1 MIIRPA
7 TETDLPFIL
16 EQYNYAIEYTTAV
29 YEYELFTIE
38 YINKWF
44 NDKKTTSYPV
54 IIAEID
60 GTAVGFATYGQF
72 RQRCAYKSTVEHSL
86 YVAREFQ
93 GRGIGK
99 KLLQA
104 LMEIALTNDVHVM
117 IGGIDAEN
125 ENSISFHLGLGFVE
139 CGRIREVAFKFDRW
153 LDLVFVQK
161 ILKPHEYQAQ
171 QDIPKD

>member
-1 MIIRPA
+1 M
-7 TETDLPFIL
+7 DLPFIL
-16 EQYNYAIEYTTAV
+16 AQYNHAIEFTTAV
-29 YEYELFTIE
+29 YEYELFTVE

-86 YVAREFQ
+86 YVAGEFQ
-93 GRGIGK
+93 GKGIGK
-99 KLLQA
+99 KMLQE
-104 LMEIALTNDVHVM
+104 LMEIARANDVHVM

-125 ENSISFHLGLGFVE
+125 VNSISFHLGLGFVE
-139 CGRIREVAFKFDRW
+139 CGRIKEVAYKFDRW

-161 ILKPHEYQAQ
+161 IL
-171 QDIPKD
+171 IPLDSQSHQVFLKD

>member
-7 TETDLPFIL
+7 TETDLSFIL

-29 YEYELFTIE
+29 YEYELFTTE
-38 YINKWF
+38 YIDKWF
-44 NDKKTTSYPV
+44 NDKKTASYPV

-86 YVAREFQ
+86 YVAGEFQ
-93 GRGIGK
+93 EKGIGK
-99 KLLQA
+99 KMLLA
-104 LMEIALTNDVHVM
+104 LMEIARANDVHVM

-125 ENSISFHLGLGFVE
+125 VNSISFHLGLGFVE
-139 CGRIREVAFKFDRW
+139 CGRIKEVHISSTDG
-153 LDLVFVQK
+153 LILYSLQK
-161 ILKPHEYQAQ
+161 T
-171 QDIPKD
+171 